1 MRTDLTE
8 EDHPINLVVSAFQRI
23 ILEEVGK
30 IKAQLSLNFSSH
42 GPQSRTISRPIIVEE
57 LHLSNE
63 EEKTDSQRADIYRMP
78 TGEAKKQA
86 LLGNRGTYLR
96 QTLRDLP
103 QEAKFAE
110 VVIAEVKK
118 LVCMLYGTLIRFYI
132 PVLKY
137 EDLHDM
143 REDLIELLTSLTVRG
158 DLSKLLL

>member
-1 MRTDLTE
+1 M
-8 EDHPINLVVSAFQRI
+8 
-23 ILEEVGK
+23 
-30 IKAQLSLNFSSH
+30 
-42 GPQSRTISRPIIVEE
+42 SRPIIVEE

-63 EEKTDSQRADIYRMP
+63 EEKGESHRAEVYRMP

-86 LLGNRGTYLR
+86 LLGNRANRATYLR

-103 QEAKFAE
+103 QESKFAE

-158 DLSKLLL
+158 ELSKLLLQLCRLTTKEEEEQLTLKV